1 MTEKICV
8 LGLGHAGLP
17 TALSFAEMGWNVVG
31 VDNDVSKVRLLQS
44 GDAPF
49 HEPGVDKLLRTHLE
63 NGNFIVTDDA
73 SQAIRSSAIVIVC
86 VGTPQSDNGSTDLS
100 FLKSAVDTVANN
112 IRGYTLVVEKSTVTP
127 GTAQDIVKP
136 RLDTCGQEGEL
147 YDLVVNPEFL
157 REGAAIFDCLH
168 PERLVFGV
176 NSARAEQTLRELYQP
191 ILSEKH
197 GNGHDS
203 PSVIVTNWT
212 TAELIKQASNAFL
225 ATKISFIN
233 MMADICDIAGANV
246 LHLAEGLGSDR
257 RINPHYLSA
266 GMGFGGQCLPKDLR
280 SLAAY
285 GRDHGV
291 DVAMLESVDGVN
303 ISRLD
308 KIINQLSVLIGDIS
322 ERKIAVWGLSFKP
335 GTDDVAEAPSIGVIS
350 RLLDNGAD
358 VRMYDPAAGSTFL
371 EKFPTSDNNIRLCNS
386 STEAVQGVDAL
397 VILTDW
403 EEFVEFDL
411 DLLMSSMESP
421 VIVDGRNCMDSS
433 QMLDRGFIYS
443 GFGL

>member
-1 MTEKICV
+1 
-8 LGLGHAGLP
+8 
-17 TALSFAEMGWNVVG
+17 
-31 VDNDVSKVRLLQS
+31 
-44 GDAPF
+44 
-49 HEPGVDKLLRTHLE
+49 
-63 NGNFIVTDDA
+63 
-73 SQAIRSSAIVIVC
+73 
-86 VGTPQSDNGSTDLS
+86 
-100 FLKSAVDTVANN
+100 
-112 IRGYTLVVEKSTVTP
+112 
-127 GTAQDIVKP
+127 
-136 RLDTCGQEGEL
+136 
-147 YDLVVNPEFL
+147 
-157 REGAAIFDCLH
+157 
-168 PERLVFGV
+168 
-176 NSARAEQTLRELYQP
+176 
-191 ILSEKH
+191 
-197 GNGHDS
+197 
-203 PSVIVTNWT
+203 
-212 TAELIKQASNAFL
+212 
-225 ATKISFIN
+225 
-233 MMADICDIAGANV
+233 
-246 LHLAEGLGSDR
+246 
-257 RINPHYLSA
+257 
-266 GMGFGGQCLPKDLR
+266 PKDLR

-303 ISRLD
+303 ISRMD